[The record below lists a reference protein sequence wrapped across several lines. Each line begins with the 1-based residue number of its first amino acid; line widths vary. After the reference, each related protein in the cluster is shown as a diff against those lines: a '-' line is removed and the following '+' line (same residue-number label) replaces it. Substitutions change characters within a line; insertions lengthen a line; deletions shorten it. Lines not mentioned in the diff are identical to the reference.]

1 MLLLFLAGVLAG
13 VCNAIAGGGTFFTFP
28 VFLSAGIPPVV
39 ANASN
44 AVAVWPGHTLAAV
57 GYRKELREFQHGMKG
72 SIVVAMLG
80 GAVGALLLAYI
91 GDRSFSMLIP
101 FLILFA
107 TLLFGFGKA
116 INSWINERTT
126 SISIESSGYLSR
138 VLEFAIAVYGG
149 FFGAGLGIMLMGGL
163 LMLGIH
169 DVHANNALKNLLGA
183 LITSVS
189 VIVLSVSG
197 LVSWPHTV
205 FAFIGAVIGGF
216 LGVPLAR
223 LLPDKW
229 LRHLVIF
236 IGIFLTVYYFAK
248 YYF

>member
-1 MLLLFLAGVLAG
+1 
-13 VCNAIAGGGTFFTFP
+13 
-28 VFLSAGIPPVV
+28 
-39 ANASN
+39 
-44 AVAVWPGHTLAAV
+44 
-57 GYRKELREFQHGMKG
+57 
-72 SIVVAMLG
+72 
-80 GAVGALLLAYI
+80 
-91 GDRSFSMLIP
+91 
-101 FLILFA
+101 
-107 TLLFGFGKA
+107 
-116 INSWINERTT
+116 
-126 SISIESSGYLSR
+126 
-138 VLEFAIAVYGG
+138 
-149 FFGAGLGIMLMGGL
+149 MGGL

-169 DVHANNALKNLLGA
+169 DVHANNALKNLVGA

-197 LVSWPHTV
+197 LVSWPHTL

-248 YYF
+248 YYL